1 MPLGSPLQFAT
12 LPSDRRGPGGF
23 APTLSPH
30 RKEIP
35 VLPLLLIIF
44 VGVPLFELY
53 LLIQVGS
60 EIGALPTIGLSIL
73 TAIIGTYLVRVQGFA
88 VLMRVRDMV
97 DRGETPA
104 LEVLDG
110 ALLLIAGLMLIL
122 PGFLTD
128 ALGFLLLIP
137 PLRRLLV
144 RRFVRLVPVRTEAP
158 TDVGRRVIEG
168 EFRRER

>member
-1 MPLGSPLQFAT
+1 M
-12 LPSDRRGPGGF
+12 
-23 APTLSPH
+23 
-30 RKEIP
+30 
-35 VLPLLLIIF
+35 PLLLLIL

-128 ALGFLLLIP
+128 ALGFLFLIP
-137 PLRRLLV
+137 PLRRLLD
-144 RRFVRLVPVRTEAP
+144 RSLRPGGAGRTEAP
-158 TDVGRRVIEG
+158 TEVGPRVIEG

>member
-1 MPLGSPLQFAT
+1 M
-12 LPSDRRGPGGF
+12 
-23 APTLSPH
+23 
-30 RKEIP
+30 
-35 VLPLLLIIF
+35 PLLLLIL

-88 VLMRVRDMV
+88 VLMRVRDMM

-110 ALLLIAGLMLIL
+110 ALLLIAGLMLML

-158 TDVGRRVIEG
+158 TDAGAGSSRGNSGASGRRLLSPG
-168 EFRRER
+168 TAAMPGRRSGPRLARRWRGGAARGRLG

>member
-1 MPLGSPLQFAT
+1 
-12 LPSDRRGPGGF
+12 
-23 APTLSPH
+23 
-30 RKEIP
+30 
-35 VLPLLLIIF
+35 LPLLVLIL

-73 TAIIGTYLVRVQGFA
+73 TAIIGTYLVRLQGFA

-137 PLRRLLV
+137 PLRRRLI
-144 RRFVRLVPVRTEAP
+144 RRTFRVVPLCTDAP
-158 TDVGRRVIEG
+158 TDQGHRVIEG
-168 EFRRER
+168 KFRRER

>member
-1 MPLGSPLQFAT
+1 
-12 LPSDRRGPGGF
+12 
-23 APTLSPH
+23 
-30 RKEIP
+30 
-35 VLPLLLIIF
+35 
-44 VGVPLFELY
+44 
-53 LLIQVGS
+53 
-60 EIGALPTIGLSIL
+60 
-73 TAIIGTYLVRVQGFA
+73 
-88 VLMRVRDMV
+88 MRVRDMV

-137 PLRRLLV
+137 PLRRLLIG
-144 RRFVRLVPVRTEAP
+144 RFVRVVPVRPAGHAGP
-158 TDVGRRVIEG
+158 RVIEG